1 MMAEYYEQ
9 RIDFGMILT
18 EATSVDAMGVGYPNT
33 PGIWSDEQVEGWKKV
48 TERVHAKVGVILC
61 QLWHVGR
68 MSDPIY
74 LDGKIHVSSS
84 AIAPAGHVSLVR
96 PEKSFVTPRALTVE
110 EIQEVVQQYKRG
122 AENAKK
128 AGFDGVEILLYQISQ
143 TELLSRAALQDIKR
157 RALRSGLALYGMS
170 THQGF
175 VSPDPEVRRQ
185 NIELTIGQIEL
196 CYALGIPTMRVN
208 TGRWGTSKNFDELMA
223 NRGIEPP
230 LPGYTEEDGF
240 PWVIDALE
248 RCLPTAEKCG
258 VVLGLENHW
267 GLGLTPEGV
276 LRIVDAIDSPWL
288 QVTLDTGN
296 FLENPYEKL
305 EKLAPKTVLLQA
317 KTYYGGGEWYS
328 LDLDYQK
335 VGELMRKANYRG
347 WVSLEFE
354 GKEDYRT
361 AIPKSLELLRK
372 SFTRAT

>member
-1 MMAEYYEQ
+1 MKETAMQ
-9 RIDFGMILT
+9 RRQFNGMLSGTLGLSAASSTGMLSGMLSGSLCASPVEASAGARTTLPIGLSTYSLWRFKNDEFKDVGKCIDF
-18 EATSVDAMGVGYPNT
+18 
-33 PGIWSDEQVEGWKKV
+33 
-48 TERVHAKVGVILC
+48 
-61 QLWHVGR
+61 
-68 MSDPIY
+68 
-74 LDGKIHVSSS
+74 
-84 AIAPAGHVSLVR
+84 AGEL
-96 PEKSFVTPRALTVE
+96 
-110 EIQEVVQQYKRG
+110 
-122 AENAKK
+122 
-128 AGFDGVEILLYQISQ
+128 GFDGVEILLYQISQ

-175 VSPDPEVRRQ
+175 VSPDAQVRRQ

-372 SFTRAT
+372 SFTRAG

>member
-1 MMAEYYEQ
+1 MKETAMQ
-9 RIDFGMILT
+9 RRQFNGMLSGMLSGTLGLSAASCTGMLSGMLSGSLCASPVELSAGARTTLPIGLSTYSLWRFKNDEFKDVGKCIDF
-18 EATSVDAMGVGYPNT
+18 
-33 PGIWSDEQVEGWKKV
+33 
-48 TERVHAKVGVILC
+48 
-61 QLWHVGR
+61 
-68 MSDPIY
+68 
-74 LDGKIHVSSS
+74 
-84 AIAPAGHVSLVR
+84 AGEL
-96 PEKSFVTPRALTVE
+96 
-110 EIQEVVQQYKRG
+110 
-122 AENAKK
+122 
-128 AGFDGVEILLYQISQ
+128 GFDGVEILLYQISQ

-175 VSPDPEVRRQ
+175 VSPDAQVRRQ

-372 SFTRAT
+372 SFTRAG

>member
-1 MMAEYYEQ
+1 MKETAMQ
-9 RIDFGMILT
+9 RRQFNGMLSGTLGLSAASCPGILSGMLSGMPSGSLCASPVELSAGARTTLPIGLSTYSLWRFKNDEFKDVGKCIDF
-18 EATSVDAMGVGYPNT
+18 
-33 PGIWSDEQVEGWKKV
+33 
-48 TERVHAKVGVILC
+48 
-61 QLWHVGR
+61 
-68 MSDPIY
+68 
-74 LDGKIHVSSS
+74 
-84 AIAPAGHVSLVR
+84 AGEL
-96 PEKSFVTPRALTVE
+96 
-110 EIQEVVQQYKRG
+110 
-122 AENAKK
+122 
-128 AGFDGVEILLYQISQ
+128 GFDGVEILLYQISQ

-175 VSPDPEVRRQ
+175 VSPDAQVRRQ

-372 SFTRAT
+372 SFTRAG

>member
-1 MMAEYYEQ
+1 MLSGSLCASPVEASAGARTTLPIGLSTYSLWRFKNDEFKDVGKC
-9 RIDFGMILT
+9 IDF
-18 EATSVDAMGVGYPNT
+18 
-33 PGIWSDEQVEGWKKV
+33 
-48 TERVHAKVGVILC
+48 
-61 QLWHVGR
+61 
-68 MSDPIY
+68 
-74 LDGKIHVSSS
+74 
-84 AIAPAGHVSLVR
+84 AGEL
-96 PEKSFVTPRALTVE
+96 
-110 EIQEVVQQYKRG
+110 
-122 AENAKK
+122 
-128 AGFDGVEILLYQISQ
+128 GFDGVEILLYQISQ

-175 VSPDPEVRRQ
+175 VSPDAQVRRQ

-372 SFTRAT
+372 SFTRAG

>member
-1 MMAEYYEQ
+1 MKETAMQ
-9 RIDFGMILT
+9 RRQFNGMLSGT
-18 EATSVDAMGVGYPNT
+18 LGLSAASC
-33 PGIWSDEQVEGWKKV
+33 PGILSGILPGILSGSLCASPVEASAGARTTLPIGLSTYSLWRFKNDEFKD
-48 TERVHAKVGVILC
+48 VGKCIEF
-61 QLWHVGR
+61 
-68 MSDPIY
+68 
-74 LDGKIHVSSS
+74 
-84 AIAPAGHVSLVR
+84 AGEL
-96 PEKSFVTPRALTVE
+96 
-110 EIQEVVQQYKRG
+110 
-122 AENAKK
+122 
-128 AGFDGVEILLYQISQ
+128 GFDGVEILLYQISQ

-175 VSPDPEVRRQ
+175 VSPDAQVRRQ

-230 LPGYTEEDGF
+230 LPGYTDEDGF

-372 SFTRAT
+372 SFTRVG

>member
-1 MMAEYYEQ
+1 MKRRDFTRTVGGAIGAALGCGAIGTGIEGLGSPSGSAFAQEKDGVDGGRKTLPIGISTYSLWRFKNEEFKDVTKCIDTASEY
-9 RIDFGMILT
+9 
-18 EATSVDAMGVGYPNT
+18 
-33 PGIWSDEQVEGWKKV
+33 
-48 TERVHAKVGVILC
+48 
-61 QLWHVGR
+61 
-68 MSDPIY
+68 
-74 LDGKIHVSSS
+74 
-84 AIAPAGHVSLVR
+84 
-96 PEKSFVTPRALTVE
+96 
-110 EIQEVVQQYKRG
+110 
-122 AENAKK
+122 
-128 AGFDGVEILLYQISQ
+128 GFDGVEILLYQISQ
-143 TELLSRAALQDIKR
+143 TEMLSRAALQNIKR
-157 RALRSGLALYGMS
+157 RALLAGLPLYGMS

-175 VSPDPEVRRQ
+175 VSPDAEVRRN

-305 EKLAPKTVLLQA
+305 EKLAPRAVLLQA

-328 LDLDYQK
+328 LDLDYERI
-335 VGELMRKANYRG
+335 GELMRKHNYRG

-354 GKEDYRT
+354 GKEDYRL
-361 AIPKSLELLRK
+361 AIPKSLDLLRK
-372 SFTRAT
+372 AFRVRS

>member
-1 MMAEYYEQ
+1 MKETAMQ
-9 RIDFGMILT
+9 RRQFNGMLSGMLSGTLGLSAASSTGMLSGSLWASPVEASAGARTTLPIGLSTYSLWRFKNDEFKDVGKCIDF
-18 EATSVDAMGVGYPNT
+18 
-33 PGIWSDEQVEGWKKV
+33 
-48 TERVHAKVGVILC
+48 
-61 QLWHVGR
+61 
-68 MSDPIY
+68 
-74 LDGKIHVSSS
+74 
-84 AIAPAGHVSLVR
+84 AGEL
-96 PEKSFVTPRALTVE
+96 
-110 EIQEVVQQYKRG
+110 
-122 AENAKK
+122 
-128 AGFDGVEILLYQISQ
+128 GFDGVEILLYQISQ

-175 VSPDPEVRRQ
+175 VSPDAQVRRQ

-372 SFTRAT
+372 SFPRAG

>member
-1 MMAEYYEQ
+1 ML
-9 RIDFGMILT
+9 FGR
-18 EATSVDAMGVGYPNT
+18 GVARFGT
-33 PGIWSDEQVEGWKKV
+33 APGD
-48 TERVHAKVGVILC
+48 L
-61 QLWHVGR
+61 
-68 MSDPIY
+68 
-74 LDGKIHVSSS
+74 
-84 AIAPAGHVSLVR
+84 
-96 PEKSFVTPRALTVE
+96 
-110 EIQEVVQQYKRG
+110 
-122 AENAKK
+122 
-128 AGFDGVEILLYQISQ
+128 
-143 TELLSRAALQDIKR
+143 IKR
-157 RALRSGLALYGMS
+157 RALLAGLPLYGMS

-175 VSPDPEVRRQ
+175 VSPDAEVRRS
-185 NIELTIGQIEL
+185 NIELTIGQVEL

-230 LPGYTEEDGF
+230 LAGYTEEDGF

-248 RCLPTAEKCG
+248 RILPTAEKCG

-305 EKLAPKTVLLQA
+305 EKLAPRAVLLQA

-328 LDLDYQK
+328 LDLDYDRI
-335 VGELMRKANYRG
+335 GNLMRKHGYKG

-354 GKEDYRT
+354 GKEDYRI

-372 SFTRAT
+372 AFSVRG

>member
-1 MMAEYYEQ
+1 MHRREFHRRRFHQWLA
-9 RIDFGMILT
+9 
-18 EATSVDAMGVGYPNT
+18 
-33 PGIWSDEQVEGWKKV
+33 
-48 TERVHAKVGVILC
+48 
-61 QLWHVGR
+61 
-68 MSDPIY
+68 
-74 LDGKIHVSSS
+74 SS
-84 AIAPAGHVSLVR
+84 AAIASVHGAATFS
-96 PEKSFVTPRALTVE
+96 EPRALAVAPQTDA
-110 EIQEVVQQYKRG
+110 KSG
-122 AENAKK
+122 ARVSPPIGISTYSLWRFKNDEFKDVTKCIDYASET
-128 AGFDGVEILLYQISQ
+128 GFDGVEILLYQISQ
-143 TELLSRAALQDIKR
+143 TEMLSNAACQAIKR
-157 RALRSGLALYGMS
+157 RALLAGLPLYGMS

-175 VSPDPEVRRQ
+175 VSPDPEVRRM

-196 CYALGIPTMRVN
+196 CYKLGIPTMRVN

-248 RCLPTAEKCG
+248 RCLPSAEKCG

-305 EKLAPKTVLLQA
+305 EKLAPRAALVQA
-317 KTYYGGGEWYS
+317 KTYYGGGEWYE
-328 LDLDYQK
+328 LDLDYQRIA
-335 VGELMRKANYRG
+335 GMLRKHNYRG
-347 WVSLEFE
+347 WISLEFE

-361 AIPKSLELLRK
+361 AVPKSLKLLRDAFR
-372 SFTRAT
+372 FT